1 MNWQRANYDKSWNDW
16 NIQVSRTLNDIQI
29 KAVFQVWYLLCVRC
43 VFIFKLCITMS
54 HTIQYINA
62 VLVGKIYL
70 MGSKGISN
78 GSKLFFLSD
87 QVVVLLIYAD
97 LMIYIIYVNVNVD
110 LYSLYMGMYKVIL
123 KLILAEVWCQRG
135 WSTEQ
140 EGV

>member
-1 MNWQRANYDKSWNDW
+1 
-16 NIQVSRTLNDIQI
+16 
-29 KAVFQVWYLLCVRC
+29 
-43 VFIFKLCITMS
+43 MS

-123 KLILAEVWCQRG
+123 KLILAEV
-135 WSTEQ
+135 
-140 EGV
+140 